1 MKMNIKNYLF
11 VLLIASI
18 STITSYIVITPSVS
32 KAEKEPCVRCSEV
45 GCLGGTELCAQF
57 VCRGTLVQCFTRG
70 GFNS

>member
-1 MKMNIKNYLF
+1 MKKIIENYLF
-11 VLLIASI
+11 ILLVIFI
-18 STITSYIVITPSVS
+18 STITSYVVITPSVS

-70 GFNS
+70 GYNS